1 MTKNLITRK
10 IQFLFLIGAILLAPS
25 IARASA
31 VPASVDSLQN
41 LLQNDT
47 DARQRAI
54 IYIHLAD
61 IHVDSLNIS
70 SQYWDKALTEAAKAK
85 DEYMM
90 KLALDNLIQRYASK
104 NKEKVEKYITFA
116 RQYLPEE
123 HNTLF
128 RYYLYCYNIWAEM
141 RKNNSLETIE
151 QELDKLKKENH
162 GQMTPE
168 EQIQWEYLTGV
179 SLDYSAVLTHSY
191 NEVSKAIPYVE
202 RALEILAPYPLQD
215 RVHFEILCHYELA
228 DLYTTVENK
237 KAVDEVNKMIELH
250 KQWNHLNTTFDRRFL
265 DESHYYMAKYSQII
279 FMADLISKEEIKDYY
294 QKYIQIANKKK
305 VVKSTYE
312 TTARYYQTIG
322 EYKKA
327 IAYIDSATQTDHFQP
342 VNLVPI
348 LNAKAGLYYK
358 LNDYKNAYLTL
369 KESNKNRMSDK
380 SQKREQQMIEMQT
393 RFDVNKLELEKS
405 KLANKNKQIAL
416 TGTFI
421 LLLAAIG
428 WSIYQRTMVKRL
440 KKMHCALMTAHEEVR
455 KQSIKATE
463 SEKMKTAFLNSICH
477 EIRTPLNSIAG
488 FSELIFDESLDTA
501 TRQEF
506 RQLIQSNSTA
516 LASLMDNMLELS
528 QLVSS
533 ELPLPVE
540 STDVYGLCVEEM
552 AKLKETLSKPN
563 IECIITGDKDELQ
576 LATDITKII
585 LTRKGVSEFDL
596 YDRQAM
602 MDKYGFTPTQF
613 IDFKGLMGDQ
623 SDNIPGI
630 PGVGEKTATKLIL
643 EYGSVENLI
652 ANVDNVKPKGVKAK
666 VEEHAQLAMMSKR
679 LATIN
684 TQVPMDIDFAEYK
697 LTEPDYDAL
706 IELYSRLEFNRFLK
720 KLNVQRS
727 GGTGSGD
734 PAAKPLAVDAEK
746 LEKVCVREDSQ
757 LAELTLQGRTA
768 IKVFGDHNHLDVPQ
782 IEGVAAVNGD
792 TYYYFDCR
800 NLIF

>member
-31 VPASVDSLQN
+31 VTASVDSLQN

-47 DARQRAI
+47 DAGQRAI

-369 KESNKNRMSDK
+369 KEGNRLQTKNKST
-380 SQKREQQMIEMQT
+380 KREQQMAEMQT
-393 RFDVNKLELEKS
+393 RFDVSKLELEKMS
-405 KLANKNKQIAL
+405 LAYKNKQIAL
-416 TGTFI
+416 IASCI
-421 LLLAAIG
+421 LLIG
-428 WSIYQRTMVKRL
+428 LIAWSIYQRYMVKRL
-440 KKMHCALMTAHEEVR
+440 KKMHRKLMVANEEVKR
-455 KQSIKATE
+455 QSEKATE

-488 FSELIFDESLDTA
+488 FSELITDDSLDTA
-501 TRQEF
+501 TREEF
-506 RQLIQSNSTA
+506 KELILNNSTV
-516 LASLMDNMLELS
+516 LLSMVNNILELS
-528 QLVSS
+528 ELVSS
-533 ELPLPVE
+533 YEPLPVE
-540 STDVYGLCVEEM
+540 PTDIHGLCIEEM
-552 AKLKETLSKPN
+552 EILKGRILNPDILCITEADKKEIIIPTNAFYLSRVIGNLLGNAAKFTEKGTITLTCRIDEEQGVVVIS
-563 IECIITGDKDELQ
+563 ITDTGIGIPTDKQEWVFERF
-576 LATDITKII
+576 TK
-585 LTRKGVSEFDL
+585 VD
-596 YDRQAM
+596 
-602 MDKYGFTPTQF
+602 
-613 IDFKGLMGDQ
+613 DFK
-623 SDNIPGI
+623 P
-630 PGVGEKTATKLIL
+630 
-643 EYGSVENLI
+643 
-652 ANVDNVKPKGVKAK
+652 
-666 VEEHAQLAMMSKR
+666 
-679 LATIN
+679 
-684 TQVPMDIDFAEYK
+684 
-697 LTEPDYDAL
+697 
-706 IELYSRLEFNRFLK
+706 
-720 KLNVQRS
+720 
-727 GGTGSGD
+727 GTGLGLYICRIIIQRLGGSISIDTCYTKGC
-734 PAAKPLAVDAEK
+734 
-746 LEKVCVREDSQ
+746 KVLVCIP
-757 LAELTLQGRTA
+757 
-768 IKVFGDHNHLDVPQ
+768 IK
-782 IEGVAAVNGD
+782 
-792 TYYYFDCR
+792 
-800 NLIF
+800 